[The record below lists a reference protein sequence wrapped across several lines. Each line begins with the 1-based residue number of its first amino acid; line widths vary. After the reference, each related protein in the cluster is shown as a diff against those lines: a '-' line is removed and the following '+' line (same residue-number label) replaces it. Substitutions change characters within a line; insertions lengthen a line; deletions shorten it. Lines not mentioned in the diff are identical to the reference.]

1 MITYKQAEEKIFDA
15 YFKDEIKP
23 LDARFCFCGSLCGN
37 KYWRGGDKLYTAQQ
51 YRSMELELLNE
62 LCGLNTFYGDNC
74 YKFNPSSEYEDALFE
89 GMSKALDV
97 LKSIH
102 KSRRE
107 IIDEPIGFKKR
118 QLLVKTQSSNPTGIT
133 N

>member
-1 MITYKQAEEKIFDA
+1 MERLTYQQAYNKIIDA

-23 LDARFCFCGSLCGN
+23 LDCQFCFCGSLCGN
-37 KYWRGGDKLYTAQQ
+37 GHWRGGDKLYTAQQ
-51 YRSMELELLNE
+51 YRSMEIELLKA
-62 LCGLNTFYGDNC
+62 LCGLNTFYEYNC

-102 KSRRE
+102 EKRGE
-107 IIDEPIGFKKR
+107 IIDEPIQLKKR
-118 QLLVKTQSSNPTGIT
+118 QLLVKT
-133 N
+133 